1 MHKLFFTFTGFFSQ
15 SHKQGGNML
24 EKAYNELDVSGRA
37 GRLVGTTEWDLS
49 VTEYLHMLLS
59 TSIPEKLMK
68 FPQRLP

>member
-1 MHKLFFTFTGFFSQ
+1 
-15 SHKQGGNML
+15 ML
-24 EKAYNELDVSGRA
+24 EKAYNELGVSGRA

-49 VTEYLHMLLS
+49 VTEYPHMLLS